1 MCCVIWTED
10 QNQGWPYL
18 GRTQRGGNLNGLN
31 HSNKDSC
38 NIEKI
43 FTVEKVYSDVL
54 N

>member
-18 GRTQRGGNLNGLN
+18 GGTQRDGNLNGLN